1 MKFNM
6 KSLLKDKNVL
16 RIVALI
22 AVLNMLGYLVVR
34 DLDAVAF
41 FAIVGFLAT
50 YFSKNM
56 IVVLLLAMV
65 ATNMLIMSRTL
76 RLVREGFEH
85 KVAASKGTKKVTV
98 PDVEPAD
105 DEEEEEMATGRPGK
119 LDKAATVEETYDN
132 LDKVLSG
139 GKIEEMAQKTQNLAA
154 QQQNLHNQLK
164 TLTPAIK
171 DSMALLDK
179 IGGADGMEKMI
190 GNIGGIMD
198 RFAPLLNGGKK

>member
-1 MKFNM
+1 M

-56 IVVLLLAMV
+56 IVVLLVAMI
-65 ATNMLIMSRTL
+65 ATNMLTMSRSL
-76 RLVREGFEH
+76 RLIKEGFDP
-85 KVAASKGTKKVTV
+85 KGAASKRTKKVTD
-98 PDVEPAD
+98 PAVEPAD
-105 DEEEEEMATGRPGK
+105 DEEDEEMATGRPGK

-132 LDKVLSG
+132 LDKVLSN
-139 GKIEEMAQKTQNLAA
+139 GKIEEMAQRTQDLAA
-154 QQQNLHNQLK
+154 QQHNLHKQLK